1 MNAVGPGRPLE
12 REKTMTRSMTGYG
25 KAEIIG
31 SDGKFVVE
39 IRSVNHR
46 YGEVTVKL
54 PRQML
59 ALEGDI
65 RRRVAERFKRGKI
78 DLFIQFEAAVGN
90 VNPPAANIPLA
101 VAYHEAFNQ
110 VRLAIGSQDPVPL
123 GLILSQKDVLAT
135 QDAAIDLDT
144 QSADLTAALTA
155 ALDSLEAMRLK
166 EGELLARE
174 IAGRITL
181 VSELVEGVASRAP
194 LAVAANGERLKERIV
209 RLLGET
215 PVDEMRLAQ
224 EVAILADRMEIT
236 EELVRLRSHFK
247 QFHATMGMDEPV
259 GRKLDFLLQEM
270 NREVNTIG
278 SKANDAAIAA
288 IVVELKSEMEK
299 VREQVQNIE

>member
-1 MNAVGPGRPLE
+1 
-12 REKTMTRSMTGYG
+12 MTRSMTGYG
-25 KAEIIG
+25 KAEVSG
-31 SDGKFVVE
+31 NDGKFAVE
-39 IRSVNHR
+39 VRSVNHR

-65 RRRVAERFKRGKI
+65 RRRVSERFKRGKI
-78 DLFIQFEAAVGN
+78 DLFIQFEPAAGSVT
-90 VNPPAANIPLA
+90 PPVANIPLA
-101 VAYHEAFNQ
+101 IAYNEVFTS
-110 VRLAIGSQDPVPL
+110 VSQAVGAKDPVPL
-123 GLILSQKDVLAT
+123 SLILSQKDVLT
-135 QDAAIDLDT
+135 TREVAADLDN
-144 QSADLTAALTA
+144 QVEDLNRALAA
-155 ALDSLEAMRLK
+155 ALDSLEAMRLR
-166 EGELLARE
+166 EGEQLARE
-174 IAGRITL
+174 ILGRVTL
-181 VSELVEGVASRAP
+181 VSELVESVAARAP
-194 LAVAANGERLKERIV
+194 VAVAANGERLRERIT

-215 PVDEMRLAQ
+215 PLDEMRLAQ

-247 QFHATMGMDEPV
+247 QFHATMALDEPV

-278 SKANDAAIAA
+278 SKANDAEIAA

>member
-1 MNAVGPGRPLE
+1 MI
-12 REKTMTRSMTGYG
+12 RSMTGYG
-25 KAEIIG
+25 KAEATG
-31 SDGKFVVE
+31 TEGKFSVE
-39 IRSVNHR
+39 IRAVNHR

-65 RRRVAERFKRGKI
+65 RRRVSERFKRGKI
-78 DLFIQFEAAVGN
+78 DLFIQFEPVTGLTTPPSAN
-90 VNPPAANIPLA
+90 VPLA
-101 VAYHEAFNQ
+101 IAYNDAFAKIRQ
-110 VRLAIGSQDPVPL
+110 ALGTTEPVPL
-123 GLILSQKDVLAT
+123 GLILAQKDVLSCQEST
-135 QDAAIDLDT
+135 TDLET
-144 QSADLTAALTA
+144 LAADLYAALAA
-155 ALDSLEAMRLK
+155 ALESLEKMRAR
-166 EGELLARE
+166 EGEQLALE
-174 IAGRITL
+174 IGSRIAA
-181 VSELVEGVASRAP
+181 VSELVESVARRAP
-194 LAVAANGERLKERIV
+194 VAVAGNTERLRERIT

-215 PVDEMRLAQ
+215 PLDETRLAQ

-247 QFHATMGMDEPV
+247 QFDATLSIGEPV

-278 SKANDAAIAA
+278 SKANDAEIAA